1 MTYALDHPHKSLENT
16 PPLKWVRNMH
26 VHGAKLLRNTCNLHA
41 RAFASGASESKR
53 QIAQSMFG
61 LSLIPENYR
70 IPERLQALRRFE
82 AARFGWIRKFPN
94 DNVHG
99 MCLDGGWCRWIRNCS
114 FCAGFVLRR
123 LVGEEWPDV
132 NSALWW
138 WWWWWWLWT
147 KWWWRWSWWWL
158 RLFRW
163 LLWLIPGE
171 NIKGWNSLKVYVD
184 DCDDIDY
191 MIIIPFLYNFG
202 LISPGTNV
210 LSKYL

>member
-16 PPLKWVRNMH
+16 PPLKWVRNMQ
-26 VHGAKLLRNTCNLHA
+26 VHGAKLMRNTCNLHA

-82 AARFGWIRKFPN
+82 AARCGWIRKFPN

-114 FCAGFVLRR
+114 FVLALCSGGWWEKSGRMWIVR
-123 LVGEEWPDV
+123 SDDDGDDDSEWNDDFDDLDDDYDLFLARISKVGTILR
-132 NSALWW
+132 SL
-138 WWWWWWLWT
+138 
-147 KWWWRWSWWWL
+147 RWSI
-158 RLFRW
+158 F
-163 LLWLIPGE
+163 P
-171 NIKGWNSLKVYVD
+171 SF
-184 DCDDIDY
+184 
-191 MIIIPFLYNFG
+191 IIL
-202 LISPGTNV
+202 T
-210 LSKYL
+210 